1 MYLAG
6 ITKYKP
12 VCCRCPVSAQTVV
25 HEYIAQ
31 QPETL
36 VVRVV
41 WCRRVPEVNITLC
54 HLVGTFTTA
63 QDHRV
68 RFLAYVP

>member
-1 MYLAG
+1 MKYVSG
-6 ITKYKP
+6 RYYKP
-12 VCCRCPVSAQTVV
+12 VCGRRPVSAQTVV

-31 QPETL
+31 QPETF
-36 VVRVV
+36 VVSVIWRG
-41 WCRRVPEVNITLC
+41 CVPEIYITLC

-68 RFLAYVP
+68 RILAYVP